1 MKITHTMI
9 VMFIA
14 SFVIQYF
21 VMPPF
26 MVSKPMYITNNVGKA
41 YLAIIMGLFMVLI
54 EIMMHDHQYRVLS
67 VPLYIG
73 VFALLATFIYLYR
86 KQIAVNDKQYL
97 EGMIEHHS
105 MAIFTSDEIIKK
117 TDNYE
122 IAKLAKIIISQQT
135 DELSVMHTLINKIT
149 DNGKD
154 NDKNYK

>member
-1 MKITHTMI
+1 
-9 VMFIA
+9 MFIA
-14 SFVIQYF
+14 SFVLQYF

-26 MVSKPMYITNNVGKA
+26 MVSKTTYITNNVGKA
-41 YLAIIMGLFMVLI
+41 YLAIIMALFMVLI

-67 VPLYIG
+67 TPLYIG
-73 VFALLATFIYLYR
+73 VFALLATFTYLYR
-86 KQIAVNDKQYL
+86 KQIAVDDKQYL

-105 MAIFTSDEIIKK
+105 MAIFTSEEIIKK

-135 DELSVMHTLINKIT
+135 DELSVMNTLINKIT

>member
-1 MKITHTMI
+1 MSIIM
-9 VMFIA
+9 MFI
-14 SFVIQYF
+14 SMFIIQY
-21 VMPPF
+21 VF
-26 MVSKPMYITNNVGKA
+26 MSYIMTNQVDNITNSMGKV
-41 YLAIIMGLFMVLI
+41 YMSTIMGLLMIIIMSYDNIQNLGIYICLLI
-54 EIMMHDHQYRVLS
+54 LC
-67 VPLYIG
+67 
-73 VFALLATFIYLYR
+73 IYLY
-86 KQIAVNDKQYL
+86 KIQFGVNDKNYIR
-97 EGMIEHHS
+97 EMIEHHS